1 MNTVNFDKRQSLNS
15 SNSIA
20 TEKPH
25 YFFIRGPIF
34 DLNSNLKFKPAF
46 LTKIFQ
52 GASLQ
57 LDVSLN
63 FLINDSFVFVVAI
76 RWGAVERVFAG
87 FQITDGLYT
96 RDGYDLETLNLPTTT
111 QARRRYFCDLNCSV
125 AYTA

>member
-1 MNTVNFDKRQSLNS
+1 M
-15 SNSIA
+15 
-20 TEKPH
+20 
-25 YFFIRGPIF
+25 
-34 DLNSNLKFKPAF
+34 
-46 LTKIFQ
+46 TKIFQ

-76 RWGAVERVFAG
+76 RWSAGEHVFGG
-87 FQITDGLYT
+87 FQSTDGLYT

-111 QARRRYFCDLNCSV
+111 QARRRYFCASNCSV

>member
-1 MNTVNFDKRQSLNS
+1 
-15 SNSIA
+15 
-20 TEKPH
+20 
-25 YFFIRGPIF
+25 
-34 DLNSNLKFKPAF
+34 

-96 RDGYDLETLNLPTTT
+96 RDGYDLETLNLATTT
-111 QARRRYFCDLNCSV
+111 
-125 AYTA
+125 